1 MGATTDMSTITTTDL
16 ELNIVQRLLT
26 DRPSFHLGGHAHW
39 ASLPDTL
46 HAIRAAVK
54 PGDVTI
60 ETGAGAS
67 TIVFAAAGAS
77 HTVIS
82 PDPQEH
88 ELIREY
94 CREIGIDDGQLTFIA
109 DFSED
114 VLPSLLSRER
124 TLDVAF
130 IDGAHSLPFPHV
142 DWCYITR
149 SLKPGAKLI
158 LDDINIPTV
167 EPLFRH
173 MSLESNW
180 RLDGV
185 LDNRGAAFTFLHAPR
200 ADDFWPAQRMNAGY
214 PDFSFAPV
222 PQRLKLDAAH
232 RISELRKRTAER
244 SPGFV
249 RLYKRATTSLRGR

>member
-1 MGATTDMSTITTTDL
+1 MSTITMTNLD
-16 ELNIVQRLLT
+16 LNIVERLLT

-54 PGDVTI
+54 PGDVTL

-94 CREIGIDDGQLTFIA
+94 CRQIGIDDSQLTFIA
-109 DFSED
+109 EFSED

-130 IDGAHSLPFPHV
+130 IDGAHSFPFPAV
-142 DWCYITR
+142 DWCYISR

-167 EPLFRH
+167 EPVFRH

-180 RLDGV
+180 RFDGV
-185 LDNRGAAFTFLHAPR
+185 LDNRGAAFTFLNAPR

-222 PQRLKLDAAH
+222 PERLKLATAH
-232 RISELRKRTAER
+232 RVSELRQTIAHR
-244 SPGFV
+244 SPGLV
-249 RLYKRATTSLRGR
+249 RLYKRAATNRRAR